1 MNTLIR
7 FHITVL
13 TLIRFHAIVDNFIR
27 FHIILIILIRF
38 HIILTAI
45 FLLLSV
51 HPGVASDR
59 FERMDS
65 TLSTIHEYG
74 MFNGVVLAAIGD
86 DIVYHKAFG
95 MADFEQDIPNTPKT
109 RFKIASITKSFTA
122 TLVMRLVET
131 GKLSLEDVITDHLPD
146 YPSSTGSRITLE
158 HLLVQSAGIPDY
170 LELPGFLENEA
181 KKQHDKCGFIRH
193 FADLDLEFEP
203 GTDWNYGN
211 SGYYLLGLIV
221 EQVTG
226 MSYEKAMRQYVLEP
240 AGLENSGYAAS
251 DSQIDRLAT
260 GYVKTPEGYEQAP
273 FFHSSAGFSAGM
285 MYSTAGDLFRWVREL
300 YNGDL
305 IQNQKHLQNMIT
317 PQKEDYGYGI
327 FVGNQRI
334 GDRSELVLGHAGNIH
349 GFSSQLTYF
358 AFSDYT
364 LIILD
369 NTQQC
374 TARILFTIRDMLFGG
389 ESTPVSEPV
398 SGILGRKILDSGIEE
413 AVRYYWELR
422 ETRGDECDF
431 SLNEFLQLGNYYLER
446 DPEIAIRLF
455 ELANALYPNTTRLIE
470 KLEIAEQLAAT
481 QHRNANAYPD
491 DGTGKLAGDSWD
503 KVRERGFGT
512 LKAIYVPAE
521 GFAYRDKDGKL
532 TGVTVDL
539 LRDFAGFSSE
549 RYDISLSIE
558 FIGEENWRD
567 FYRMVVD
574 AGDGVIGMGNVTITE
589 ERREELVFS
598 PPYMTNIASLITHA
612 DAPELESLEYLG
624 EVLAGRTALA
634 FEGTLHEER
643 LRELTSKFYPEVKF
657 RMARSND
664 EIIEL
669 VSSSDHYFAY
679 IDLYNYRRAA
689 DRGKA
694 LQRHK
699 AGDEAAE
706 QFGYIMPLKTSWE
719 TVIAE
724 YFEHGPG
731 LIHSDRYRKV
741 LEKHLGTRLSDILLD
756 AAAEGVE

>member
-1 MNTLIR
+1 MNILFRIYVVVNTFNR
-7 FHITVL
+7 FQ
-13 TLIRFHAIVDNFIR
+13 
-27 FHIILIILIRF
+27 IILITL
-38 HIILTAI
+38 

-51 HPGVASDR
+51 HPGEASDR
-59 FERMDS
+59 FARMDS
-65 TLSTIHEYG
+65 TLSTLHDYG
-74 MFNGVVLAAIGD
+74 MFNGVVLAAMDD
-86 DIVYHKAFG
+86 DIVYHRAFG
-95 MADFEQDIPNTPKT
+95 MADFEQEIPNTTET

-122 TLVMRLVET
+122 TLVMRLVES
-131 GKLSLEDVITDHLPD
+131 GLLSLDDVITDHLPD
-146 YPSSTGSRITLE
+146 YPLVTGSRITLE

-181 KKQHDKCGFIRH
+181 SKKHDKCEFVRY
-193 FADLDLEFEP
+193 FADLDLDFEP

-221 EQVTG
+221 EQVTN
-226 MSYEKAMRQYVLEP
+226 MSYDEAMRHYVLEP

-251 DSQIDRLAT
+251 DTQIDGLAT
-260 GYVKTPEGYEQAP
+260 GYVSTPEGYKHAP

-285 MYSTAGDLFRWVREL
+285 MYATAEDLFRWVRAL
-300 YNGDL
+300 YYGKL
-305 IQNQKHLQNMIT
+305 IQNQQYLQNMIT
-317 PQKEDYGYGI
+317 PQIEDYGYGI

-389 ESTPVSEPV
+389 KSPPISEPV

-422 ETRGDECDF
+422 ESRGDECDF
-431 SLNEFLQLGNYYLER
+431 SLSEFLRLGNYYLEQ
-446 DPEIAIRLF
+446 DPEIAIHLF
-455 ELANALYPNTTRLIE
+455 ELANALYPNTARLIE
-470 KLEIAEQLAAT
+470 KLEYAEILAAR
-481 QHRNANAYPD
+481 QLRNANIYSKDETGPEVGD
-491 DGTGKLAGDSWD
+491 DPGAGTGLEVDRGKLAGDSWD
-503 KVRERGFGT
+503 MIRERGYGT

-521 GFAYRDKDGKL
+521 GFAYRDEDGRL

-539 LRDFAGFSSE
+539 IRDFADFASE
-549 RYDISLSIE
+549 RYDIVLSIE
-558 FIGEENWRD
+558 FIEEEYWHK
-567 FYRMVVD
+567 FYRMVAD

-589 ERREELVFS
+589 ERRGELVFS
-598 PPYMTNIASLITHA
+598 PPYMTNIASLITHK
-612 DAPELESLEYLG
+612 DAPELKRMEDLG

-634 FEGTLHEER
+634 FDGTLHEKR
-643 LRELTSKFYPEVKF
+643 LRELTESYYPGAEFQK
-657 RMARSND
+657 ARSND

-669 VSSSDHYFAY
+669 VSSGDHYFAY

-689 DRGKA
+689 DRGMA

-706 QFGYIMPLKTSWE
+706 QFGYIMPLRTSWE
-719 TVIAE
+719 AVVAE
-724 YFEHGPG
+724 YFDHGAG

-741 LEKHLGTRLSDILLD
+741 MEEHLGAHLAGILLD
-756 AAAEGVE
+756 AAVESVE